1 MSGLIH
7 LSLVDQG
14 LAETDQATNMD
25 DLDHTGFS
33 LGTSRIEFQTLDS
46 KNVQGILKIIPR
58 EFRRK
63 LDVPDENSMDEE
75 VLDNLHKMQLE
86 KSSLMKNA
94 LSLY

>member
-33 LGTSRIEFQTLDS
+33 VGTSIMEFQTLDS